1 MLCVQLMF
9 SHIHIHCYSLCIYL
23 LYPYYTNTKPA
34 LSKHEL
40 EPEFL
45 LSVYEPVKFDLQ
57 SAKIK
62 GYHVEKI
69 ARRSTFTSSVL
80 EGFKKAH
87 FTVMAVS
94 GVQYHRPSLFIYR
107 V

>member
-9 SHIHIHCYSLCIYL
+9 SHIRIHCVYIY
-23 LYPYYTNTKPA
+23 YTHNYYTNTKPA

>member
-1 MLCVQLMF
+1 MNALCPVDVLTYP
-9 SHIHIHCYSLCIYL
+9 YSLCI
-23 LYPYYTNTKPA
+23 YTNTKPA

-94 GVQYHRPSLFIYR
+94 GVQYP
-107 V
+107 